1 MKNKPL
7 FFTLM
12 PWMLA
17 LITLSMPLQIAFI
30 YDISLFEI
38 DAIFSKL
45 TPLNYLLMGLFTWL
59 SYATYKIDKNLF
71 ILLPFIN
78 LFVFLNNYVVGS
90 FGEDFN
96 IMQTT
101 LASCFFLGITLM
113 YYLRDN
119 YKIISDLKNRWW
131 LTKPRQKIGVPLTI
145 VGSNEMIKTK
155 SFDLSETGLFALN
168 DPDFELFQ
176 LPKNKVVDI
185 TIHCGAQNL
194 KMRGK
199 LVRKALSKGH
209 YPEGVGIQFDEVDP
223 QYKNW
228 MDAKAA

>member
-1 MKNKPL
+1 MKSKPL

-12 PWMLA
+12 PWMLVFIA
-17 LITLSMPLQIAFI
+17 LSMPLQIAFI
-30 YDISLFEI
+30 YDISLLEFG
-38 DAIFSKL
+38 AIFSKL

-90 FGEDFN
+90 FSEDFN
-96 IMQTT
+96 IIQTT
-101 LASCFFLGITLM
+101 LASCFFLGVTLM

-119 YKIISDLKNRWW
+119 YKVISDLKNRWW
-131 LTKPRQKIGVPLTI
+131 LTKPRAKINVPLTI

-155 SFDLSETGLFALN
+155 SFDLSESGLFAIN

-209 YPEGVGIQFDEVDP
+209 YPEGVGIQFDEIDP

-228 MDAKAA
+228 MQTRAA